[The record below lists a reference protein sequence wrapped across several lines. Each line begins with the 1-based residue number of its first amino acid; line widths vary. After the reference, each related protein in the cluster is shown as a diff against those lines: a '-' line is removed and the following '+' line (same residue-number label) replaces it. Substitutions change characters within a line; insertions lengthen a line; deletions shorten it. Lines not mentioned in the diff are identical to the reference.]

1 MSQINDEKWFFLNLR
16 SIKEHS
22 IDYEWRDLDLIIFFY
37 HCQALLGNL
46 FLHLKAVLQKG
57 TFKLDSL

>member
-1 MSQINDEKWFFLNLR
+1 MMKSDFFLNLK

-37 HCQALLGNL
+37 HCQALLGNS
-46 FLHLKAVLQKG
+46 FLHLKAV
-57 TFKLDSL
+57 FAERDI

>member
-1 MSQINDEKWFFLNLR
+1 MSQINDEKVIFFWSLQ
-16 SIKEHS
+16 SVKVHS

-46 FLHLKAVLQKG
+46 FLHLKAVL
-57 TFKLDSL
+57 FAERDI